1 MVLSD
6 YVRGKDNNFNLIR
19 MMAAFIV
26 LLTHCYA
33 LTGGGRE
40 FEPLL
45 DVLGMTLGSIAVDV
59 FFITSGFLI
68 VASLLRKNNLVD
80 FFWARVL
87 RIYPALLLV
96 LVMSV
101 FILGAFA
108 TTLPLGEY
116 FSDQQTYAYLVTNFF
131 LLSGVEF
138 NLPGVF
144 NENPYPNVVNGSLW
158 TIPFEL
164 IMYLCLPLA
173 WSLAG
178 ALFWLSHAT
187 GVYRRSL
194 VGKEGVFRWLVLAYV
209 LLTGIYVLL
218 CDLRDVDAERIIRL
232 SFMFF
237 SGVAFYLL
245 RKHIVMSPTLFWS
258 FLSALSIAVLD
269 EHVFLVVYVCTIA
282 YLLFYLAYVPAGL
295 IRRYNALGDY
305 SYGLYIYAFPVQQT
319 LVMLYPGISV
329 GVLLLSSGFISLLFA
344 VLSWHLLEKYALKQK
359 SVFAG
364 RTKVWLQAVS

>member
-1 MVLSD
+1 M
-6 YVRGKDNNFNLIR
+6 I
-19 MMAAFIV
+19 AAFIV

-40 FEPLL
+40 FEPLVG
-45 DVLGMTLGSIAVDV
+45 VLGMTLGDVAVDV

-68 VASLLRKNNLVD
+68 VASLLRKDNLVD
-80 FFWARVL
+80 FFWARAL
-87 RIYPALLLV
+87 RIYPALMVVLV
-96 LVMSV
+96 LTV
-101 FILGAFA
+101 FILGVFA
-108 TTLPLGEY
+108 TNLSLGEY
-116 FSDQQTYAYLVTNFF
+116 FSAQQTYSYLVTNVF

-144 NENPYPNVVNGSLW
+144 DENPYQSVVNGSLW

-173 WSLAG
+173 WSVAG
-178 ALFWLSHAT
+178 ALFWFSQVSSFSRVLA
-187 GVYRRSL
+187 
-194 VGKEGVFRWLVLAYV
+194 VGKAGVFRWMVVSYV
-209 LLTGIYVLL
+209 LLAGSYVLL
-218 CDLRDVDAERIIRL
+218 CDLRDVEAERIIRL

-237 SGVAFYLL
+237 SGAAFYLL
-245 RKHIVMSPTLFWS
+245 RNHIVMSPTLFWLS
-258 FLSALSIAVLD
+258 LSALCIAVLD

-295 IRRYNALGDY
+295 VRQYNRLGDY

-319 LVMLYPGISV
+319 LVMLYPGMSAEE
-329 GVLLLSSGFISLLFA
+329 LLLASGVISLFFA
-344 VLSWHLLEKYALKQK
+344 VLSWHLLEKHALRQK
-359 SVFAG
+359 SAFAG